1 VIGHLRLIDFILFRR
16 LKLNGL
22 EPEMGSG
29 VCLCMGKVL
38 GTPRHPFKKTV
49 TSFLVFPL
57 FAKPRFVS
65 FLLWTNVPNLVEQ
78 YTKNGKCI
86 LTSFGFD

>member
-1 VIGHLRLIDFILFRR
+1 MIGHLCLIDFILFRH

-29 VCLCMGKVL
+29 VCLCVGKVL

-49 TSFLVFPL
+49 ISFLVFPL
-57 FAKPRFVS
+57 FAKYRFVGFNYEQMS
-65 FLLWTNVPNLVEQ
+65 QILSCNVPRMANA
-78 YTKNGKCI
+78 I
-86 LTSFGFD
+86 

>member
-1 VIGHLRLIDFILFRR
+1 VIGHLCLIDFILLRH

-22 EPEMGSG
+22 EPEIGSG
-29 VCLCMGKVL
+29 VCLCVGKVL

-57 FAKPRFVS
+57 FAKPRFVG
-65 FLLWTNVPNLVEQ
+65 FCYEQ
-78 YTKNGKCI
+78 MSQIWSSNIPKVAKAI
-86 LTSFGFD
+86 